1 MNPPAAPTL
10 WQGIH
15 DTLAGEIGGGRYA
28 PGAKLPTEAELAQ
41 RFGVN
46 RHTVRR
52 ALAALAEAAAEARE
66 TLAAKAAATRV
77 EFFTLARERA

>member
-28 PGAKLPTEAELAQ
+28 PGAKLPTEAELAR

-52 ALAALAEAAAEARE
+52 ALAALAEACRS
-66 TLAAKAAATRV
+66 RV
-77 EFFTLARERA
+77 RRGPGGLVPTAPPD